1 MSVHNFNTPSRQSS
15 KGIIVIF
22 GVSIYK
28 IIKATF
34 IAIAAF
40 AIQVFRSDKAS
51 SIPTFYIVLGAAA
64 FVLFFLIISILKFL
78 NFKFHVNDS
87 AFVLQSGIINK
98 EEISIN
104 KNKIQNV
111 YIKQNL
117 LQQIIN
123 VVSLSVETAGDDKT
137 EVEIKALDRPKA
149 LQLKELLLRAELSQE
164 VSEGVLEQGTE
175 RTDSEKPAF
184 FKASIKLLFLEGI
197 SENHFKSFVLIL
209 AFIFGIYQDL
219 KDFFNQLDTS
229 SQFSKW
235 FDLDAES
242 LMGILLFNV
251 VIVFI
256 LIVVSFLF
264 SLITTVIQNFD
275 LTVTQKTDGFEIS
288 KGLFNKISLSLKTSR
303 IQTTSIVTNR
313 FKKALGLYQL
323 RFTQAMVNKKQ
334 RQKFSIIGLRIDN
347 LNAFISEILPSVFQN
362 NQKNRPDRYL
372 MYRVYYVFIIPLILI
387 NILFYFTTSIYF
399 LLNIPIVL
407 LIVLNA
413 IYRYKKAYYSFDER
427 YITVGGGNFIST
439 VTTLTENHKIQA
451 ITVSQ
456 NIFQKRRGLGSLNLY
471 TAGKAVEI
479 PHIDLKTAY
488 NLKNYFLYKVQFED
502 KDWM

>member
-1 MSVHNFNTPSRQSS
+1 MSVHNFNTPSRQSA

-40 AIQVFRSDKAS
+40 AIQIFRSEKAS
-51 SIPTFYIVLGAAA
+51 SIPTSYIVLGVSA
-64 FVLFFLIISILKFL
+64 FILFFLVLSILKYL

-137 EVEIKALDRPKA
+137 EVEIKALHRPKA
-149 LQLKELLLRAELSQE
+149 LQLKELLLSVELPE
-164 VSEGVLEQGTE
+164 DVSEEVTVI
-175 RTDSEKPAF
+175 TDSEKPVF
-184 FKASIKLLFLEGI
+184 FKASMKLLFLEGI

-242 LMGILLFNV
+242 FMGILLFNV

-256 LIVVSFLF
+256 LIVVAFLF

-334 RQKFSIIGLRIDN
+334 RQKFSIIGLKIDN

-362 NQKNRPDRYL
+362 SQKNRPDRYL
-372 MYRVYYVFIIPLILI
+372 MYRVYYIVIIPLIII
-387 NILFYFTTSIYF
+387 NVLFYFATPIYF
-399 LLNIPIVL
+399 LFNIPIVL

-413 IYRYKKAYYSFDER
+413 IYRYKKAYYSFDTN
-427 YITVGGGNFIST
+427 YITVGSGNFIST
-439 VTTLTENHKIQA
+439 VTTLLEAHKIQA

-456 NIFQKRRGLGSLNLY
+456 NVFQKRRDLGSLNLY
-471 TAGKAVEI
+471 TAGKAVKI